1 MRRMLQISALPLL
14 LVLLLT
20 VPGGLS
26 RLGAQDQKPSAP
38 LLVVESIQV
47 DPASPGPD
55 TLCRLSVKLR
65 NSGAKTASA
74 LAFRVKVD
82 GKDLPV
88 YEKELFLRPVSA
100 GAAGNAGASAEIRLH
115 NFWSS
120 ETGRPF
126 PTGGKMTVEVTL
138 AEARWM
144 DVKTQDGAE
153 VWTPAGPVEGL
164 PVSKTV
170 TLTLGKAPAPR

>member
-1 MRRMLQISALPLL
+1 MRRMSALPIL

-20 VPGGLS
+20 AAGGFT
-26 RLGAQDQKPSAP
+26 GVWAQNQAQGQKSSAP

-55 TLCRLSVKLR
+55 TLCRLSVKLK

-74 LAFRVKVD
+74 LAFRVKID

-88 YEKELFLRPVSA
+88 YEKELFLRPVP
-100 GAAGNAGASAEIRLH
+100 AGASAEIRLH

-170 TLTLGKAPAPR
+170 TLTLGKTRSAR

>member
-1 MRRMLQISALPLL
+1 MLRMSALPIL
-14 LVLLLT
+14 LVLLLA
-20 VPGGLS
+20 VS
-26 RLGAQDQKPSAP
+26 VAQAQDQKPAAP
-38 LLVVESIQV
+38 QLVVESIQV

-55 TLCRLSVKLR
+55 TLCKLSVKLK

-74 LAFRVKVD
+74 LAFRVKID

-100 GAAGNAGASAEIRLH
+100 GAAGASTEIRLH

-126 PTGGKMTVEVTL
+126 PTGGRMTVEVTL

>member
-1 MRRMLQISALPLL
+1 MRRMSALPALTIL
-14 LVLLLT
+14 LVLLLAFA
-20 VPGGLS
+20 GGLS
-26 RLGAQDQKPSAP
+26 GLGAQAPKPAAP
-38 LLVVESIQV
+38 LLALEAVQV

-55 TLCRLSVKLR
+55 TLCRLSVRLKS
-65 NSGAKTASA
+65 SGTKTASA
-74 LAFRVKVD
+74 FAFRVRVD

-88 YEKELFLRPVSA
+88 YEKELFLKPVA
-100 GAAGNAGASAEIRLH
+100 PGASAEIRLH

-126 PTGGKMTVEVTL
+126 PAGGKMTVEVTL

-170 TLTLGKAPAPR
+170 TLTLGKAR

>member
-1 MRRMLQISALPLL
+1 MRRLRRISALPIL
-14 LVLLLT
+14 LVLLLAVT
-20 VPGGLS
+20 GVQ
-26 RLGAQDQKPSAP
+26 AQDQKPAAP
-38 LLVVESIQV
+38 LLTLEAVQV

-55 TLCRLSVKLR
+55 TLCRLSVRLKS
-65 NSGAKTASA
+65 SGTKTASA
-74 LAFRVKVD
+74 LAFRVRVD

-88 YEKELFLRPVSA
+88 YEKELFLKPVA
-100 GAAGNAGASAEIRLH
+100 PGASTEIRLH

-153 VWTPAGPVEGL
+153 VWTPVGPVEGL

-170 TLTLGKAPAPR
+170 TLTLGKAR